1 MRMTGLKGLIAVAGL
16 AALLA
21 AGVACSNNGEAA
33 PTDNGNQQTST
44 GQPSTGAPNTGVP
57 GIDAPAPIGQPAI
70 GAAEPAIAPGMPAQT
85 APAPAIGAPSID
97 AAGRVSSGYGFASPY
112 GGVSGFYGYPQYSV
126 GGEQTG
132 IWVTGQAIVNVQP
145 DLAILNI
152 GVETTGATVE
162 EARTKAATAMDA
174 IVNALRARGIED
186 SDIQT
191 QFFNIYPRYEYREV
205 FEGGIRSGKQELVGY
220 TVNNSATVKIRDLNA
235 IGEIID
241 EVANA
246 GGDATR
252 INGVGF
258 TVEDP
263 KALESTLREA
273 AVNDAMA
280 KAEQFA
286 ALTGVT
292 LGKLV
297 FIAEISGGSP
307 VVQDF
312 ARAEAGFAAPT
323 APTPINV
330 GETQLSM
337 AVQAVFAIE

>member
-1 MRMTGLKGLIAVAGL
+1 MRMTRLKGLIAAAGL

-21 AGVACSNNGEAA
+21 VGVACSNNGEAA
-33 PTDNGNQQTST
+33 PTDDGNQQTST
-44 GQPSTGAPNTGVP
+44 GQPSAGAPAV
-57 GIDAPAPIGQPAI
+57 DQPAPIGQTGI
-70 GAAEPAIAPGMPAQT
+70 GVAEPSIAPGAPVQT
-85 APAPAIGAPSID
+85 APAPAIGAPAPSVD
-97 AAGRVSSGYGFASPY
+97 AASSVSGGYGFAVPS
-112 GGVSGFYGYPQYSV
+112 SGISGYYGYPQYSI
-126 GGEQTG
+126 GGDQTG
-132 IWVTGQAIVNVQP
+132 IWVTGQAILNVQP

-162 EARTKAATAMDA
+162 EARTQAATAMDA
-174 IVNALRARGIED
+174 IINALHARGIED
-186 SDIQT
+186 RDIQT

-205 FEGGIRSGKQELVGY
+205 FEGGVSRGKQELVGY
-220 TVNNSATVKIRDLNA
+220 TVNNSATVKIRDLDA

-241 EVANA
+241 EVATA

-252 INGVGF
+252 INGVSF

-312 ARAEAGFAAPT
+312 ARAEAGFAAPA